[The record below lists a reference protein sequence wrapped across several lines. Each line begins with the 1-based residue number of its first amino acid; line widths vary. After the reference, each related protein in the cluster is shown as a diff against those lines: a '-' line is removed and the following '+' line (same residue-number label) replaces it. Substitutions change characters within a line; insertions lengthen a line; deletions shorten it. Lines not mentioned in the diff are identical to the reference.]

1 MTRKTFAERLAAK
14 QREISVSE
22 FFERNK
28 HILGFDSPT
37 KALLTSVKEAMD
49 NALDACQEYGVLP
62 DLLVRIDRVDRDEFR
77 LVVEDNGPGIVKG
90 QLPKVFGKL
99 LYGSR
104 FHAWSQ
110 TRGQQGLGISGVI
123 LYGQITTGK
132 PAVLR
137 SKTAQDDVA
146 YQIELLI
153 DTKRNRPQVLKRD
166 FKAWE
171 RDHGTRVEV
180 HLRGRF
186 VNGRQSVM
194 EYLRATAIVNPYAR
208 IVFQPPDG
216 PRRSFERVSSELPP
230 PPVEVKP
237 HPYGVELGTLLQ
249 MAKES
254 PHRRFPAF
262 LQSDFSRISSRVA
275 KEICREAE
283 IPPDL
288 RPKDL
293 RLPRAKRVHAAFRR
307 VKIMAPPTDCL
318 SPIGERLI
326 RTGLRNVVGTLRPEF
341 YAPPI
346 TRPPTVYGG
355 HPFQVEVG
363 IVYGGD
369 LPSEQPVEI
378 LRYANRAPLL
388 YQQGACATT
397 QAIESVDWRR
407 YGLEQRGGRGM
418 PYGPAMILVHVC
430 ATRVPF
436 TSEAKEAIA
445 PIPEIVAEVVRAL
458 QESGRRLR
466 SHMSK
471 KARRTKTK
479 EKFEIVRAVL
489 PLMAEKSAGIVGQPT
504 PDITRTIAKIMNVIW
519 IDEQV
524 EYRAHRHSV
533 RIEVYNYTGAR
544 KRLTLHA
551 ALPPEALD
559 PTTMA
564 PSPARLSPEGK
575 ASWELPWIRPTER
588 VVVAFQ
594 LEGLRRVG
602 YEGGELY
609 VSGAPTSQVVGADPL
624 PGDWDLQATGMPE
637 EGPMTEESLPAEEV
651 AESG

>member
-1 MTRKTFAERLAAK
+1 
-14 QREISVSE
+14 
-22 FFERNK
+22 
-28 HILGFDSPT
+28 
-37 KALLTSVKEAMD
+37 
-49 NALDACQEYGVLP
+49 P
-62 DLLVRIDRVDRDEFR
+62 DLLVQIDRVDKDEYR
-77 LVVEDNGPGIVKG
+77 LVVEDNGPGIVKR
-90 QLPKVFGKL
+90 QLPRVFGRL

-104 FHAWSQ
+104 FHTWSQ
-110 TRGQQGLGISGVI
+110 TRGQQGLGISGAI

-132 PAVLR
+132 PAVVR

-146 YQIELLI
+146 YQIQLLI
-153 DTKRNRPQVLKRD
+153 DTKRNRPQVTKRD
-166 FKAWE
+166 FVVWDRE
-171 RDHGTRVEV
+171 HGTRVEIL
-180 HLRGRF
+180 LRGRF

-208 IVFQPPDG
+208 IVFLPPDG
-216 PRRSFERVSSELPP
+216 PRRTFERASPDVPP

-254 PHRRFPAF
+254 SNRRLTAF

-283 IPPDL
+283 IPPEL
-288 RPKDL
+288 HPKEL
-293 RLPRAKRVHAAFRR
+293 KLPQAKRLHAAFRR

-341 YAPPI
+341 FSPPI
-346 TRPPTVYGG
+346 TRPPAVYGG
-355 HPFQVEVG
+355 HPFQAEVG

-369 LPSEQPVEI
+369 LPGDHPVEV

-388 YQQGACATT
+388 YQQGACATA

-418 PYGPAMILVHVC
+418 PYGPAIILVHVC

-466 SHMSK
+466 THMNR
-471 KARRTKTK
+471 KARRTKTG

-489 PLMAEKSAGIVGQPT
+489 PLMAEKSAKIVGRPP
-504 PDITRTIAKIMNVIW
+504 PDIGRTIAKIMNVVW

-524 EYRAHRHSV
+524 GYDDHRHRV
-533 RIEVYNYTGAR
+533 QIEVYNYTGAR
-544 KRLTLHA
+544 RRLTLHA
-551 ALPPEALD
+551 VLPPGAVVEATL
-559 PTTMA
+559 A
-564 PSPARLSPEGK
+564 PPPAVSPDGK
-575 ASWELPWIRPTER
+575 VSWKLPWIPSTEKA
-588 VVVAFQ
+588 VVAFE
-594 LEGLRRVG
+594 LEGLAKGEYV
-602 YEGGELY
+602 EGELF
-609 VSGAPTSQVVGADPL
+609 VSGVPTRQVVGADPL
-624 PGDWDLQATGMPE
+624 PGDWDLDATAVPA
-637 EGPMTEESLPAEEV
+637 EGPLSAVGGLAEEV

>member
-1 MTRKTFAERLAAK
+1 MPRQSFAERLAAK

-37 KALLTSVKEAMD
+37 KALLTAVKEGVD

-62 DLLVRIDRVDRDEFR
+62 DLLVQIDQLGKDEYR
-77 LVVEDNGPGIVKG
+77 LVVEDNGPGIVKR
-90 QLPKVFGKL
+90 QVPKVFGTL

-104 FHAWSQ
+104 FHTWSQ
-110 TRGQQGLGISGVI
+110 TRGQQGLGISGAI

-132 PAVLR
+132 PAVVR

-153 DTKRNRPQVLKRD
+153 DTRRNRPQVLKRD
-166 FKAWE
+166 FHVWDRE
-171 RDHGTRVEV
+171 HGTRVETY
-180 HLRGRF
+180 LRGRF
-186 VNGRQSVM
+186 INGRQSVM

-216 PRRSFERVSSELPP
+216 TRRTFERVSSELPR

-254 PHRRFPAF
+254 PHRRVTAF
-262 LQSDFSRISSRVA
+262 LRSDFSRISSRVA

-283 IPPDL
+283 VPPEL

-293 RLPRAKRVHAAFRR
+293 KLPIAKRIHAAFRR
-307 VKIMAPPTDCL
+307 VKIMAPPNDCL

-326 RTGLRNVVGTLRPEF
+326 RTGLRNVVGSLRPDF

-346 TRPPTVYGG
+346 TRPPAVYGG
-355 HPFQVEVG
+355 HPFQAEVG
-363 IVYGGD
+363 IVYGGE
-369 LPSEQPVEI
+369 LPGDRPVEI

-397 QAIESVDWRR
+397 QAIESMDWRR
-407 YGLEQRGGRGM
+407 YGLEQRGGRGL
-418 PYGPAMILVHVC
+418 PYGPAIILVHVC

-445 PIPEIVAEVVRAL
+445 PIPEIVAEIVRAL
-458 QESGRRLR
+458 QEGGRRLR
-466 SHMSK
+466 SHMNK
-471 KARRTKTK
+471 KARRTKAS
-479 EKFEIVRAVL
+479 EKFEIVRALL
-489 PLMAEKSAGIVGQPT
+489 PLMAEKSAKIAGHPP

-524 EYRAHRHSV
+524 AFESGRHRV
-533 RIEVYNYTGAR
+533 RIEVTNYTGSR
-544 KRLTLHA
+544 KRLNLHTV
-551 ALPPEALD
+551 LPRHALD
-559 PTTMA
+559 ETTLRPAPT
-564 PSPARLSPEGK
+564 RLTLEGK
-575 ASWELPWIRPTER
+575 TSWRLPWISPTEKA
-588 VVVAFQ
+588 VIAF
-594 LEGLRRVG
+594 EFAGLGRGG
-602 YEGGELY
+602 YEEGDLF
-609 VSGAPTSQVVGADPL
+609 VSGVPASQVVGAEPL
-624 PGDWDLQATGMPE
+624 PGDWDLEATAPE
-637 EGPMTEESLPAEEV
+637 NDELSGGRVRAEEV

>member
-1 MTRKTFAERLAAK
+1 MPRKSFAERLAAK

-37 KALLTSVKEAMD
+37 KALLTSVKEGVD

-62 DLLVRIDRVDRDEFR
+62 DLLVRIDRVDQDEYR
-77 LVVEDNGPGIVKG
+77 LVVEDNGPGIVKR
-90 QLPKVFGKL
+90 QLPKVFGRL

-104 FHAWSQ
+104 FHTWSQ
-110 TRGQQGLGISGVI
+110 TRGQQGLGISGAI

-132 PAVLR
+132 PALVR
-137 SKTAQDDVA
+137 SRTAQDDVA
-146 YQIELLI
+146 YQIEFLI
-153 DTKRNRPQVLKRD
+153 DTKRNRPQVLKRE
-166 FKAWE
+166 FKVWE
-171 RDHGTRVEV
+171 REHGTRVEI

-186 VNGRQSVM
+186 INGKQSVM

-208 IVFQPPDG
+208 IVFLPPDG
-216 PRRSFERVSSELPP
+216 KRRTFERVSTELPR

-237 HPYGVELGTLLQ
+237 HPYGVELGTVLQ

-254 PHRRFPAF
+254 QNRRLTAF

-275 KEICREAE
+275 REICREAE
-283 IPPDL
+283 VPPEL

-293 RLPRAKRVHAAFRR
+293 KLPMAKRLHAAFRS

-341 YAPPI
+341 YSPPI
-346 TRPPTVYGG
+346 TRPPAVYGG
-355 HPFQVEVG
+355 HPFQTEVG

-369 LPSEQPVEI
+369 LPSDRPVEI

-418 PYGPAMILVHVC
+418 PYGPAIVLVHVC

-458 QESGRRLR
+458 QEGGRRLR
-466 SHMSK
+466 SHMNR
-471 KARRTKTK
+471 KARRAKTS
-479 EKFEIVRAVL
+479 EKFEIVRTVL
-489 PLMAEKSAGIVGQPT
+489 PLMAEKSARITGQST
-504 PDITRTIAKIMNVIW
+504 PDITRTIAKIMNVVW

-524 EYRAHRHSV
+524 AFDAGRH
-533 RIEVYNYTGAR
+533 
-544 KRLTLHA
+544 
-551 ALPPEALD
+551 
-559 PTTMA
+559 
-564 PSPARLSPEGK
+564 
-575 ASWELPWIRPTER
+575 
-588 VVVAFQ
+588 
-594 LEGLRRVG
+594 
-602 YEGGELY
+602 
-609 VSGAPTSQVVGADPL
+609 
-624 PGDWDLQATGMPE
+624 
-637 EGPMTEESLPAEEV
+637 
-651 AESG
+651 

>member
-1 MTRKTFAERLAAK
+1 MPRQSFAERLAAK

-28 HILGFDSPT
+28 HILGFDSAT
-37 KALLTSVKEAMD
+37 KALLTSVKEGVD

-62 DLLVRIDRVDRDEFR
+62 DLLVQIDRVDRDEYR
-77 LVVEDNGPGIVKG
+77 LVVEDNGPGIVKR

-104 FHAWSQ
+104 FHTWSQ
-110 TRGQQGLGISGVI
+110 TRGQQGLGISGAI

-132 PAVLR
+132 PAVVR

-146 YQIELLI
+146 YQIELSI

-166 FKAWE
+166 FHVWDRE
-171 RDHGTRVEV
+171 HGTRVET
-180 HLRGRF
+180 HLRGRYI
-186 VNGRQSVM
+186 NGKQSVM

-216 PRRSFERVSSELPP
+216 ARRTFDRVSSELPR

-254 PHRRFPAF
+254 SRRRVTAF

-283 IPPDL
+283 VPPES

-293 RLPRAKRVHAAFRR
+293 NLSKAKRIHAAFRR

-318 SPIGERLI
+318 SPIGQRLI
-326 RTGLRNVVGTLRPEF
+326 RTGLRNVVGSRRPEF
-341 YAPPI
+341 YAPPV
-346 TRPPTVYGG
+346 TRPPAVYGG
-355 HPFQVEVG
+355 HPFQAEVG
-363 IVYGGD
+363 IVYGGE
-369 LPSEQPVEI
+369 LPSDRPVEI

-388 YQQGACATT
+388 YQQGACAIA

-418 PYGPAMILVHVC
+418 PYGPAIILVHVC
-430 ATRVPF
+430 ATRIPF
-436 TSEAKEAIA
+436 TSEAKEAIS
-445 PIPEIVAEVVRAL
+445 PIPEIVAEIVRAL

-466 SHMSK
+466 SHMNM
-471 KARRTKTK
+471 KARRARTS
-479 EKFEIVRAVL
+479 EKFEIVRSVL
-489 PLMAEKSAGIVGQPT
+489 PLMAEKSAKITGRPP

-519 IDEQV
+519 IDEHV
-524 EYRAHRHSV
+524 VFEDGRHRV
-533 RIEVYNYTGAR
+533 RVEVYNYTGAR
-544 KRLTLHA
+544 KRFALHA
-551 ALPPEALD
+551 VLPRDALD
-559 PTTMA
+559 EATLQPAPTQLRA
-564 PSPARLSPEGK
+564 DGK
-575 ASWELPWIRPTER
+575 ARWKLPWIPPTEK
-588 VVVAFQ
+588 VVIAFE
-594 LEGLRRVG
+594 LVGLGRSGYAEGDLF
-602 YEGGELY
+602 
-609 VSGAPTSQVVGADPL
+609 VSGVPTTQVVGAEPL
-624 PGDWDLQATGMPE
+624 PGDWDLEATGS
-637 EGPMTEESLPAEEV
+637 EGGDLSGDHLAEEV